1 MWVASFC
8 SSVQILFVTF
18 PHLWF
23 AKNFE
28 VFLGLFWFVG
38 VVFVVQLVGF
48 WFGLVL
54 ANHWSPVSVL
64 RLPASVCSWYLYVVT
79 SLSKPYFSV
88 SQFYIVEV
96 DFVIQK
102 TPRQKSNQKWHRQ
115 RVIGISEETETF
127 FVPLSQEM
135 KAVLRVSNSLIF
147 IPVTLNNYQY
157 SQMSGAQMLCSRKG
171 HQPFTV
177 PRPPSG
183 LRAGS
188 NMDSSNVK
196 GWLSKKQRVLPC
208 AACDREV
215 RQSLESRFYGA
226 FIPQQNKTPQK
237 LIKVG
242 ESASN
247 FLLCHRLF
255 SKSWQF
261 FPHPVWSHKVS
272 L

>member
-28 VFLGLFWFVG
+28 VLLGLFWFVG

-54 ANHWSPVSVL
+54 ANRSSPVSVL

-135 KAVLRVSNSLIF
+135 KAVLHVSNLLIF

-157 SQMSGAQMLCSRKG
+157 SQMCGAQMLCSRKG

-196 GWLSKKQRVLPC
+196 GRLSKKQRVLPC

-255 SKSWQF
+255 SKS
-261 FPHPVWSHKVS
+261 
-272 L
+272 